1 MEKTELTISMETER
15 MEALSY
21 FLQKKGNASLQ
32 KELGKV
38 LEKLYEETV
47 PAEVRDYID
56 GRLKKSAAAKP
67 KPKPAQKSNAKENE
81 ANGS

>member
-1 MEKTELTISMETER
+1 MDKTELTVSMETER

-47 PAEVRDYID
+47 PEDVREYID
-56 GRLKKSAAAKP
+56 AKLRRAQNTKP
-67 KPKPAQKSNAKENE
+67 KPKPAAKTNTKED
-81 ANGS
+81 ANG

>member
-1 MEKTELTISMETER
+1 MEKTELTVSIEAER
-15 MEALSY
+15 LEAITFY
-21 FLQKKGNASLQ
+21 LQKKGNASLQ

-47 PAEVRDYID
+47 PPDVRDYID
-56 GRLKKSAAAKP
+56 AKLRRAQNTKP
-67 KPKPAQKSNAKENE
+67 KPKPAIKSNDKENT

>member
-1 MEKTELTISMETER
+1 MDKTELTVSIETER
-15 MEALSY
+15 LEALTY
-21 FLQKKGNASLQ
+21 FIQKKGNASLQ

-56 GRLKKSAAAKP
+56 AKLRRAQNTRP
-67 KPKPAQKSNAKENE
+67 KPKPAQKTNDKESTT
-81 ANGS
+81 NG